1 MKGQYAYQCLLDKSV
16 HMSALF
22 FFNVIEIQEERYKR
36 SAAVTQLMK
45 RLIEQGESIK
55 QQLRTLR

>member
-1 MKGQYAYQCLLDKSV
+1 MFIGQVRSHV
-16 HMSALF
+16 GSF